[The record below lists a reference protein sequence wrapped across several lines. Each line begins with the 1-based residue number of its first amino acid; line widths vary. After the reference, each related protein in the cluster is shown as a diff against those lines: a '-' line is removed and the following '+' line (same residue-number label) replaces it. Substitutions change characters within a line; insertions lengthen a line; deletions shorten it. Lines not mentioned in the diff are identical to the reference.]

1 MRLVFYW
8 ISTVVV
14 LVVVAIADDDAAADD
29 ATQTFNR
36 NFCPRHRW
44 QSV

>member
-8 ISTVVV
+8 ISTVV
-14 LVVVAIADDDAAADD
+14 VVVAIADDDAAADD

-36 NFCPRHRW
+36 KFCPRHRG